1 MNVLTYGILPCL
13 LCLQLVASKYL
24 YDDGEEDEVFN
35 DEWATS
41 AAITLQDLNQAELEF
56 LTAIVS
62 NVNSFIPV
70 VKHIQCFLSA

>member
-1 MNVLTYGILPCL
+1 MNLIVYGFLPYFS
-13 LCLQLVASKYL
+13 CLQLVASKYL

-41 AAITLQDLNQAELEF
+41 AAIALQDLNQAELEF

-62 NVNSFIPV
+62 TV
-70 VKHIQCFLSA
+70 LYYE